1 MRIDPVT
8 MAWVAGLYFLFLLLI
23 AKLTTQRATNQ
34 DFFIGSRQSPWPVV
48 AFGMI
53 GASLSGVTFISV
65 PGWVGGSQF
74 AYFQM
79 VLGYILGYV
88 IVAQVLLPLYYR
100 GGYTTIYTYLQER
113 FDWHAH
119 KTGSAFFL
127 LSRLI
132 GCAFRL
138 YLVAL
143 VLHTFMLAHFGL
155 PFWLTALLSIAM
167 IWAYTVK
174 GGIKTIVWSDTLQT
188 ALMIIAVIGALLFV
202 ASNLGECFSVIN
214 GLKTIWASEHTQIF
228 FFADGWTDS
237 QNFYKQF
244 LSGILIVIVMTGLD
258 QDMMQKNLSCKNL
271 RSSQKNIY
279 LFVVILVAVNFLF
292 LLLGA
297 GLYVYAEAFGL
308 ALPEKADLL
317 FPTIALTQFPVEL
330 ALVFVLGL
338 LASAYSSADSAL
350 TSLTTSFYLDI
361 LDRDEQDNPQQRQAI
376 HLGFSLLVFV
386 LVVLFYYLMQTNA
399 IDALLQA
406 ASYTYGPLL
415 GLFAFG
421 MSTRRQPIGRWT
433 PWIAVAAPI
442 LSWLLAKHG
451 TTWLGG
457 YQFGYEILLI
467 NGGLVYLGL
476 WLTSRQQRR
485 NSLPFEN

>member
-1 MRIDPVT
+1 MRIEPMT
-8 MAWVAGLYFLFLLLI
+8 LALVAGLYFAFLMLV
-23 AKLTTQRATNQ
+23 AQLTSRKATNE

-65 PGWVGGSQF
+65 PGWVGSSQF

-79 VLGYILGYV
+79 VLGYILGYA

-100 GGYTTIYTYLQER
+100 GGYTSIYAYLDER
-113 FDWHAH
+113 FGWHAH

-127 LSRLI
+127 LSRII

-143 VLHTFMLAHFGL
+143 VLHTFILSQFGL
-155 PFWLTALLSIAM
+155 PYWLTAFIAIAM
-167 IWAYTVK
+167 IWLYTVK
-174 GGIKTIVWSDTLQT
+174 GGIKTIVWSDMLQT
-188 ALMIIAVIGALLFV
+188 AFMILAALGALVFV
-202 ASNLGECFSVIN
+202 ANALGSNTWDGIKQMSDS
-214 GLKTIWASEHTQIF
+214 AYSQIF
-228 FFADGWTDS
+228 FFDEGWTNS
-237 QNFYKQF
+237 NNFYKQF

-258 QDMMQKNLSCKNL
+258 QDMMQKNLSCKDL
-271 RSSQKNIY
+271 KASQKNMY
-279 LFVVILVAVNFLF
+279 TFVLVLVVVNFLF

-297 GLYVYAEAFGL
+297 GLYLYAETFNIGL
-308 ALPEKADLL
+308 PDRADLL
-317 FPTIALTQFPVEL
+317 FPTL
-330 ALVFVLGL
+330 ALEHFPMALSVVFVLGL

-361 LDRDEQDNPQQRQAI
+361 LCSPENDKPLQRQLI
-376 HLGFSLLVFV
+376 HVGFSLVVFA
-386 LVVLFYYLMQTNA
+386 LVVIFYYVMQTNA
-399 IDALLQA
+399 IDALLKA

-415 GLFAFG
+415 GMFAFG
-421 MSTRRQPIGRWT
+421 IFSSRKPIGRFI

-442 LSWLLAKHG
+442 LSYCLAAYG
-451 TTWLGG
+451 STWLGG

-467 NGGLVYLGL
+467 NGGLVYLAL
-476 WLTSRQQRR
+476 RILSK
-485 NSLPFEN
+485 

>member
-1 MRIDPVT
+1 MRIEPLT
-8 MAWVAGLYFLFLLLI
+8 MALVAGLYFAFLMLI
-23 AKLTTQRATNQ
+23 AHLTAKKASNQ
-34 DFFIGSRQSPWPVV
+34 DYFIGSRQSPWPVV

-74 AYFQM
+74 SYFQM

-88 IVAQVLLPLYYR
+88 VVAQVLLPLYYR
-100 GGYTTIYTYLQER
+100 GGYTTIYTYLKER
-113 FDWHAH
+113 FGWHAH

-127 LSRLI
+127 LSRLV

-143 VLHTFMLAHFGL
+143 ILHTFMLSHFGL
-155 PFWLTALLSIAM
+155 PFWLTALISIAM

-188 ALMIIAVIGALLFV
+188 TFMIIAALGALLFL
-202 ASNLGECFSVIN
+202 ASNLGECFSVGS
-214 GLKTIWASEHTQIF
+214 GLQQMMDSSFSQIF
-228 FFADGWTDS
+228 FFNDGWADS

-271 RSSQKNIY
+271 RASQKNMY
-279 LFVVILVAVNFLF
+279 VFVVILVAVNFLF
-292 LLLGA
+292 LLVGA
-297 GLYVYAEAFGL
+297 GLYLYADAFQI
-308 ALPEKADLL
+308 ALPDKADLL
-317 FPTIALTQFPVEL
+317 FPTIALNHFPVEL
-330 ALVFVLGL
+330 AIVFVLGL

-350 TSLTTSFYLDI
+350 TSLTTSFYHDI
-361 LDRDEQDNPQQRQAI
+361 LDRDENQDPRQRQLI
-376 HLGFSLLVFV
+376 HLGFSLLVV
-386 LVVLFYYLMQTNA
+386 TLVVVFYYLMQTNA
-399 IDALLQA
+399 IDALLKA

-415 GLFAFG
+415 GMFAFG
-421 MSTRRQPIGRWT
+421 IFSKRHPNDHLI
-433 PWIAVAAPI
+433 PWIAITAPI
-442 LSWLLAKHG
+442 LSWLLANYG
-451 TTWLGG
+451 TAWLGG

-467 NGGLVYLGL
+467 NGTVVYLGML
-476 WLTSRQQRR
+476 LTSKT
-485 NSLPFEN
+485 NNN

>member
-1 MRIDPVT
+1 MRIEPMT
-8 MAWVAGLYFLFLLLI
+8 LAWVAGLYFAFLMLI
-23 AKLTTQRATNQ
+23 ARLTAGNASNQ
-34 DFFIGSRQSPWPVV
+34 DFFIGNRQSPWPVV

-53 GASLSGVTFISV
+53 GASLSGVTFISI
-65 PGWVGGSQF
+65 PGWVAGSQF

-79 VLGYILGYV
+79 VLGYIIGYA

-100 GGYTTIYTYLQER
+100 GGYTTIYTYLKER
-113 FDWHAH
+113 FGWHAH
-119 KTGSAFFL
+119 KTGSAFFI
-127 LSRLI
+127 LSRVI

-143 VLHTFMLAHFGL
+143 VLHTFILSHFGL
-155 PFWLTALLSIAM
+155 SFWLTALISIAM

-174 GGIKTIVWSDTLQT
+174 GGIKTIVWSDLLQT
-188 ALMIIAVIGALLFV
+188 SFMIIAAVGALIFV
-202 ASNLGECFSVIN
+202 AANLGVTTWDGIKLMADSQYSQ
-214 GLKTIWASEHTQIF
+214 TF

-237 QNFYKQF
+237 KNFYKQF

-258 QDMMQKNLSCKNL
+258 QDMMQKNLSCNNL
-271 RSSQKNIY
+271 KASQKNMY
-279 LFVVILVAVNFLF
+279 SFVMVLVAVNFLF
-292 LLLGA
+292 LLLGS
-297 GLYVYAEAFGL
+297 GLYLYAEAFNV
-308 ALPEKADLL
+308 ALPDKSDLL
-317 FPTIALTQFPVEL
+317 FPTLALTHFPVEL
-330 ALVFVLGL
+330 AIVFVLGL

-361 LDRDEQDNPQQRQAI
+361 LDKDEQDQTQLRHLI
-376 HLGFSLLVFV
+376 HLGFSLLVFA
-386 LVVLFYYLMQTNA
+386 LVVVFYYHMQTNA

-421 MSTRRQPIGRWT
+421 MFNRRKPHDRWI
-433 PWIAVAAPI
+433 PWIAMAAPL
-442 LSWLLAKHG
+442 LSFLLATYG
-451 TTWLGG
+451 STWLGG

-476 WLTSRQQRR
+476 WIS
-485 NSLPFEN
+485 SKA

>member
-1 MRIDPVT
+1 MPAMRIEPMT
-8 MAWVAGLYFLFLLLI
+8 LALVAGLYFAFLLLI
-23 AKLTTQRATNQ
+23 ARLTAGRGSQQ

-48 AFGMI
+48 AIGMI
-53 GASLSGVTFISV
+53 GASLSGVTFISI
-65 PGWVGGSQF
+65 PGWVGNSQF

-100 GGYTTIYTYLQER
+100 GGYTTIYTYLKER
-113 FDWHAH
+113 YDWHAH
-119 KTGSAFFL
+119 KTGAAFFL

-143 VLHTFMLAHFGL
+143 VLHTFMLSHFGL
-155 PFWLTALLSIAM
+155 PFWSTALLAIVM
-167 IWAYTVK
+167 IWLYTVK
-174 GGIKTIVWSDTLQT
+174 GGIKTIVWSDLLQT
-188 ALMIIAVIGALLFV
+188 AFMLIAALGALWFL
-202 ASNLGECFSVIN
+202 ATALGGSLSGGIAQMANSSYSQV
-214 GLKTIWASEHTQIF
+214 F
-228 FFADGWTDS
+228 FFTDGWTDP
-237 QNFYKQF
+237 QNFWKQF

-271 RSSQKNIY
+271 RASQKNMY
-279 LFVVILVAVNFLF
+279 VFVLILVAVNFVF

-297 GLYVYAEAFGL
+297 GLYLYADAF
-308 ALPEKADLL
+308 AVTLPEKADLL
-317 FPTIALTQFPVEL
+317 FPTIALEHFPVGL
-330 ALVFVLGL
+330 ALLFVLGL

-361 LDRDEQDNPQQRQAI
+361 LERDEHHHRRQRQWI
-376 HLGFSLLVFV
+376 HVGMSLLVLG
-386 LVVLFYYLMQTNA
+386 LVVAFYYLMATNA
-399 IDALLQA
+399 IDALLKA

-421 MSTRRQPIGRWT
+421 LTSQRQPNGRLI
-433 PWIAVAAPI
+433 PVIAIAAPV
-442 LSWLLAKHG
+442 LSWLLANHG
-451 TTWLGG
+451 SDWLGG

-476 WLTSRQQRR
+476 WLVSRRR
-485 NSLPFEN
+485 LETDQLS